1 MMGPASRRPAGR
13 QTRILGGSQEGEGT
27 TEPQSPPPGPPPPAI
42 SHVQARPRP
51 LAAPPARAPQ
61 LILGSADHLQ
71 GIALAAAIGYI
82 IYSLIEIKREM
93 RFLRELRLM
102 RQ

>member
-1 MMGPASRRPAGR
+1 MG
-13 QTRILGGSQEGEGT
+13 
-27 TEPQSPPPGPPPPAI
+27 
-42 SHVQARPRP
+42 RP
-51 LAAPPARAPQ
+51 LHPYRACAPPARAPQ

>member
-1 MMGPASRRPAGR
+1 MGPASRRPAGR

-27 TEPQSPPPGPPPPAI
+27 AEPQGPPPAPPAPAI

-51 LAAPPARAPQ
+51 LAAASPARAPQ